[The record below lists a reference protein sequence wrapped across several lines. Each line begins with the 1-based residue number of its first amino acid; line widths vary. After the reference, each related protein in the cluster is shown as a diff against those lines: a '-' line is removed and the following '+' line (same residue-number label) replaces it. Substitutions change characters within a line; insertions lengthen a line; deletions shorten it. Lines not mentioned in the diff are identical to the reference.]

1 MILESTPEVTTHVQ
15 QKWVGKPVAVTKT
28 EPTPDIRFTIKDAR
42 VVGPEEVNE
51 AIRKRY
57 PKKDARFLV
66 LLGEEE
72 PVHSVIIHVDDDT
85 VYDVRDGRLVI
96 LTNEEVV
103 QLSRLH

>member
-1 MILESTPEVTTHVQ
+1 MIIESTPEVTAHIQ
-15 QKWVGKPVAVTKT
+15 QEWIGKKVAVTKT
-28 EPTPDIRFTIKDAR
+28 EPTPDIRLTIKDAR

-51 AIRKRY
+51 AIRNRY
-57 PKKDARFLV
+57 PDKDARFFV

-103 QLSRLH
+103 QLSRLN